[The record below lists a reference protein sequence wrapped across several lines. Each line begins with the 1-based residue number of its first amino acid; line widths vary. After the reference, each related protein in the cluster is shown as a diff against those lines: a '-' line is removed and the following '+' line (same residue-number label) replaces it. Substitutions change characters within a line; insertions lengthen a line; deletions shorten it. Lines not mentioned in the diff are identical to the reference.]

1 MKTMKKHWKNVHKL
15 AHDEIQRGQR
25 GLTINEK
32 LKQNKNVPK
41 TIGESKI
48 FEGRMITKSEIVKIH
63 LIFNSLLNAQKRH
76 VHETMEN
83 VTPAQR
89 CRIDEIGAT

>member
-1 MKTMKKHWKNVHKL
+1 MS
-15 AHDEIQRGQR
+15 
-25 GLTINEK
+25 
-32 LKQNKNVPK
+32 K

-63 LIFNSLLNAQKRH
+63 WIFKSLLNAQKRH
-76 VHETMEN
+76 VHETVEN

-89 CRIDEIGAT
+89 CKIDEIGAT

>member
-1 MKTMKKHWKNVHKL
+1 VS
-15 AHDEIQRGQR
+15 
-25 GLTINEK
+25 
-32 LKQNKNVPK
+32 K

-63 LIFNSLLNAQKRH
+63 WIFKSLLNAQKRH

-89 CRIDEIGAT
+89 CKIDEIGAT